1 MNSQTVASKAMN
13 IAADMC
19 VYTNHNFVTE
29 HIQHDTASA
38 APAAAAAASE
48 PISGAGGASTP
59 ASSSTG
65 TASASSTAAPV
76 MSASAREFKYH
87 DMV

>member
-29 HIQHDTASA
+29 HIQHDAASA
-38 APAAAAAASE
+38 APAAGSAASSAE

-65 TASASSTAAPV
+65 TASAPAT
-76 MSASAREFKYH
+76 ASARDFKYH